1 MKSVLNKIST
11 QVSEQ
16 MIASARMLKRS
27 FLDGASEDDIIKF
40 INNMENKYLSN
51 ELNYFI
57 DRSSETICTNGI
69 IAFGHYDDHPFAT
82 YNIATGEVKEY
93 NW

>member
-16 MIASARMLKRS
+16 MIASARMLKKS

-40 INNMENKYLSN
+40 INNIENKYLSN
-51 ELNYFI
+51 
-57 DRSSETICTNGI
+57 
-69 IAFGHYDDHPFAT
+69 
-82 YNIATGEVKEY
+82 
-93 NW
+93 